1 MFRFCCSLLTL
12 CLLSG
17 CAMTVERH
25 LDSVRNDFLGSNE
38 IDKDFS
44 NKNNLDLLFTAD
56 SLFHT
61 MDYSSADAAYE
72 EFNKR
77 NTDVTRASFSREATS
92 VLFGANVNEY
102 RPYMMD
108 MLFVSY
114 YQLWMALAESRYD
127 DARVII
133 NQSYARQQDMSRA
146 YAKTTENNKQELLK
160 HSELNRALESDNTTW
175 TAYRDIMNPALM
187 YLSGIYFLNN
197 GEFSDAETY
206 LKRASGMMPN
216 NSFIASDLKYA
227 EKELV
232 PNNTVWVFIEDGF
245 APKLIEKR
253 VSLPIV
259 SGDVKS
265 MVTVATSEP
274 KFFNSTIKIDAT
286 QDLASVDAMFMTEYN
301 EYRINDT
308 ARALTSAV
316 ARMALQSSVYNSKNS
331 VAPIL
336 GLLSTAYSEITTNAD
351 IRTWVTLP
359 KNISVMRMKKN
370 KSGLIDLTSNGN
382 LVSQVSVPNDGN
394 NYLVYVRVGKNK
406 YDTKV
411 IKLKK

>member
-1 MFRFCCSLLTL
+1 M
-12 CLLSG
+12 
-17 CAMTVERH
+17 
-25 LDSVRNDFLGSNE
+25 DSVRNDFLGSNQ

-146 YAKTTENNKQELLK
+146 YAKTIENNKQELLK

-227 EKELV
+227 EKESV

-245 APKLIEKR
+245 APKLVEKR

-259 SGDVKS
+259 SGNVKS

-274 KFFNSTIKIDAT
+274 KFFNSTIKIDAA
-286 QDLASVDAMFMTEYN
+286 QDLANVDAMFMTEYN

-308 ARALTSAV
+308 VRALTSAV

-359 KNISVMRMKKN
+359 KNISVMRVQKN

>member
-1 MFRFCCSLLTL
+1 M
-12 CLLSG
+12 
-17 CAMTVERH
+17 
-25 LDSVRNDFLGSNE
+25 DSVRNDFLGTNE

-146 YAKTTENNKQELLK
+146 YAKTIENNKQELLK

-227 EKELV
+227 EKESV

-274 KFFNSTIKIDAT
+274 KFFNSTIKIDAA
-286 QDLASVDAMFMTEYN
+286 QDLANVDAMFMTEYN

-331 VAPIL
+331 AAPIL

-359 KNISVMRMKKN
+359 KNISVMRMQKN

>member
-1 MFRFCCSLLTL
+1 M
-12 CLLSG
+12 
-17 CAMTVERH
+17 
-25 LDSVRNDFLGSNE
+25 DSVRNDFLGSNE

>member
-1 MFRFCCSLLTL
+1 ML

-25 LDSVRNDFLGSNE
+25 LDSVRNDFLGTNE

-146 YAKTTENNKQELLK
+146 YAKTIENNKQELLK

-227 EKELV
+227 EKESV

-274 KFFNSTIKIDAT
+274 KFFNSTIKIDTA
-286 QDLASVDAMFMTEYN
+286 QDLANVDAMFMTEYN

-359 KNISVMRMKKN
+359 KNISVMRMQKN

>member
-1 MFRFCCSLLTL
+1 
-12 CLLSG
+12 
-17 CAMTVERH
+17 MTVERH

-146 YAKTTENNKQELLK
+146 YAKTIENNKQELLK

-227 EKELV
+227 EKETV

-245 APKLIEKR
+245 APKLVEKR

-274 KFFNSTIKIDAT
+274 KFFNSTIKIDAA
-286 QDLASVDAMFMTEYN
+286 QDLANVDAMFMTEYN

-359 KNISVMRMKKN
+359 KNISVMRVQKN

-382 LVSQVSVPNDGN
+382 LISQVSVPNDGN

>member
-1 MFRFCCSLLTL
+1 M
-12 CLLSG
+12 
-17 CAMTVERH
+17 
-25 LDSVRNDFLGSNE
+25 DSVRNDFLGTNQ

-146 YAKTTENNKQELLK
+146 YAKTIENNKQELLK

-227 EKELV
+227 EKESV

-245 APKLIEKR
+245 APKLVEKR
-253 VSLPIV
+253 VRLPIV

-274 KFFNSTIKIDAT
+274 KFFNSTIKIDAA
-286 QDLASVDAMFMTEYN
+286 QDLANVDAMFMTEYN

-359 KNISVMRMKKN
+359 KNISVMRMQKN

>member
-1 MFRFCCSLLTL
+1 M
-12 CLLSG
+12 
-17 CAMTVERH
+17 
-25 LDSVRNDFLGSNE
+25 DSVRNDFLGTNE

-146 YAKTTENNKQELLK
+146 YAKTIENNKQELLK

-227 EKELV
+227 EKETV

-245 APKLIEKR
+245 APKLVEKR

-274 KFFNSTIKIDAT
+274 KFFNSTIKIDVA
-286 QDLASVDAMFMTEYN
+286 QDLANVDAMFMTEYN

-316 ARMALQSSVYNSKNS
+316 ARTALQSSVYNSKNS

-359 KNISVMRMKKN
+359 KNISVMRVQKN

-394 NYLVYVRVGKNK
+394 NYLVYVRIGKNK